1 MFIRNI
7 YVWEI
12 ELVFNLNL
20 MIKWKNHHNV
30 SIENWRN
37 CVRIL
42 KSILFLQELLIE
54 LAETRLKTD
63 LV

>member
-1 MFIRNI
+1 
-7 YVWEI
+7 
-12 ELVFNLNL
+12 

-54 LAETRLKTD
+54 LAETQLKTD